1 MIDVI
6 LICLGFVFATLF
18 YKWVEKKSDSV
29 ERHYYEY
36 DLWDWMA
43 ENDVNLYARCRPH
56 YHTDEIRKILNEV
69 TGLEILDSDLISE
82 SEEKYLL
89 ALKQLKRAQ
98 VK

>member
-1 MIDVI
+1 
-6 LICLGFVFATLF
+6 LGLVFGALC

-82 SEEKYLL
+82 SEEKYLQV
-89 ALKQLKRAQ
+89 LKEMK
-98 VK
+98 KSKNK